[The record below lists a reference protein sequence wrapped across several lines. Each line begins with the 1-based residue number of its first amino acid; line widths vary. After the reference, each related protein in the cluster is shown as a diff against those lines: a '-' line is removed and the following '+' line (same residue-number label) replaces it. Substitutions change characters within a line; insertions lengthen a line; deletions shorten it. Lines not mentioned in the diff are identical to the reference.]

1 MTLEFEL
8 SYNPTRT
15 WDNEILN
22 NEFPE
27 IFQTSKYGEFIQ
39 YSGKRA
45 GYVTIY
51 DNGNLI
57 GNCLIEI
64 SKEKICSWVYG
75 PIIKSEFID
84 RQEEIIIQLFDFLS
98 KNGLIAV
105 ENAKTQKDFTGKRT
119 LEKKEGIYTRIGE
132 SPFIDIRPEMDEI
145 LSSFDRSVRK
155 NANKCT
161 RNGVEILLY
170 EDNTLLE
177 PYLEMLSWFRM
188 NRNFGMPSFFPNSQ
202 TMELFNSPITSMG
215 IALAKYEDKFLA
227 GMGFVTIG
235 SIMTEIAMAT
245 SKEYESA
252 KLPINDFIK
261 VKAIEFY
268 KSKGVEIY
276 DLAGGEKNP
285 SDPKKQSILTF
296 KQKFASNNASFGL
309 IDRKIL
315 SPRWYLKAVTRKI
328 NYSLMKKSKS

>member
-8 SYNPTRT
+8 SYNPSST

-39 YSGKRA
+39 NSGKRS
-45 GYVTIY
+45 GYITIY
-51 DNGNLI
+51 DNGNLV

-64 SKEKICSWVYG
+64 SKEKICSWAYG
-75 PIIKSEFID
+75 PIIKSELID
-84 RQEEIIIQLFDFLS
+84 RQEEIIIQLFGFLRR
-98 KNGLIAV
+98 NGFIAV
-105 ENAKTQKDFTGKRT
+105 EKAKTQKDFTGKRT
-119 LEKKEGIYTRIGE
+119 LEKKAGLYSRIGE
-132 SPFIDIRPEMDEI
+132 SPYIDIRPEMEEI

-155 NANKCT
+155 NVNKCL

-170 EDNTLLE
+170 EDTSLLE
-177 PYLEMLSWFRM
+177 PYLEMLSWFRL
-188 NRNFGMPSFFPNSQ
+188 NRNFGMPSFFPNAQ
-202 TMELFNSPITSMG
+202 TMGLFNSPITSMG
-215 IALAKYEDKFLA
+215 IALAKYDNKYLA

-235 SIMTEIAMAT
+235 NMMTEIAMAT
-245 SKEYESA
+245 SKDYELA
-252 KLPINDFIK
+252 RLPINDFIK

-268 KSKGVEIY
+268 KSKGIELY

-285 SDPKKQSILTF
+285 TDPKKLSILTF
-296 KQKFASNNASFGL
+296 KQKFASNNAPFAM

-315 SPRWYLKAVTRKI
+315 SPRWYIKAFNRKI